1 MGLRIVVVLV
11 YLLSGCSS
19 PAPPSVSPLVA
30 STPAPALLTV
40 GAYGQVSCPN
50 YGGCRPSIVIRP
62 ATTGSPAA
70 IWTVGAADEIV
81 FPSTPHGGPCLCTWD
96 VGARASQPPRSL
108 QPGRYVIA
116 GIVDTLSDDVLLP
129 AFGSTPLPT
138 PASFDVEP
146 RCLSF
151 LAVQAGAAIT
161 IEVTFSAS
169 GTCTIEAVSPR

>member
-1 MGLRIVVVLV
+1 M
-11 YLLSGCSS
+11 
-19 PAPPSVSPLVA
+19 
-30 STPAPALLTV
+30 
-40 GAYGQVSCPN
+40 
-50 YGGCRPSIVIRP
+50 
-62 ATTGSPAA
+62 
-70 IWTVGAADEIV
+70 
-81 FPSTPHGGPCLCTWD
+81 
-96 VGARASQPPRSL
+96 SQPPRSL